1 MKNVQVAT
9 LPLRNSQVALA
20 FFSACATINPAF
32 ASLKL
37 RCAMGQKKLYCTRCN
52 NLLVSRAESANPQS
66 RQSAA
71 SIIYTFECP
80 PCRLRFQVLQEEI
93 TPQAAPLDRRQA
105 VRIPV
110 RVPVD
115 LECGEISAEA
125 TVTDI
130 SKSGCSVESQQTLT
144 IGQLLR
150 LKFPPPTG
158 SVDNCA
164 TQKIATVQNLRGQK
178 AGMKFLAF
186 TPEEQTRLTKTVT
199 KSIQF
204 FPPSR

>member
-1 MKNVQVAT
+1 ME
-9 LPLRNSQVALA
+9 
-20 FFSACATINPAF
+20 
-32 ASLKL
+32 
-37 RCAMGQKKLYCTRCN
+37 QKKLFCTRCN
-52 NLLVSRAESANPQS
+52 NLLVARAESAGPQGH
-66 RQSAA
+66 QSVA
-71 SIIYTFECP
+71 SVIYTFECQ
-80 PCRLRFQVLQEEI
+80 PCQLRFQVSQQEI
-93 TPQAAPLDRRQA
+93 TPAEKTQDRRQA
-105 VRIPV
+105 TRIPV

-115 LECGEISAEA
+115 LECGELAAEA

-130 SKSGCSVESQQTLT
+130 SECGCTVKTQQRLT

-164 TQKIATVQNLRGQK
+164 TMKIATVQNLRGQR

-186 TPEEQTRLTKTVT
+186 TPEEQAKLTRTIT

-204 FPPSR
+204 FPPPEKCS

>member
-1 MKNVQVAT
+1 MAH
-9 LPLRNSQVALA
+9 
-20 FFSACATINPAF
+20 
-32 ASLKL
+32 
-37 RCAMGQKKLYCTRCN
+37 KKLFCTRCG
-52 NLLVSRAESANPQS
+52 NLLVATSESTGQPDQPS
-66 RQSAA
+66 TA
-71 SIIYTFECP
+71 SVVYSFECQ
-80 PCRLRFQVLQEEI
+80 PCQLRFQVSQQEM
-93 TPQAAPLDRRQA
+93 APAETTRDRRRTA
-105 VRIPV
+105 RVPV

-115 LECGEISAEA
+115 LECGDLAAEA

-130 SKSGCSVESQQTLT
+130 SKSGCAVESPQPLT

-178 AGMKFLAF
+178 AGVKFLAF
-186 TPEEQTRLTKTVT
+186 TPEEQTRLTRTVT

-204 FPPSR
+204 FPPPDKRS